1 MPLPREHGSWVMLF
15 VAFLA
20 GAITGGWSW
29 ALPPY
34 LVAALALFTVRR
46 PLAALVRGTAA
57 PAGAGPAR
65 GADPAAE
72 RRRTLGWVARF
83 GAAGGIAGLI
93 LLAVFR
99 LWPLIPLGAAAAA
112 LLGVDLRRAAR
123 TAKPTFASEVA
134 GAVGIALVAP
144 GAYGASTGRVDG
156 VALAL
161 WLACALH
168 FVSGVFHVRMRVR
181 WVKRPPHGG
190 AERWATARE
199 NVLYQAAMLA
209 LGLFLARRGTL
220 PPLGWLA
227 LLPAFARGVLG
238 AALGRR
244 ETNFKRLGWL
254 EAAYSLAFLALLL
267 RTYPRA

>member
-34 LVAALALFTVRR
+34 LLAALALFTVRR
-46 PLAALVRGTAA
+46 PLAALVRGAA
-57 PAGAGPAR
+57 PAAE
-65 GADPAAE
+65 E
-72 RRRTLGWVARF
+72 RRRALGWVVRF
-83 GAAGGIAGLI
+83 GAAGALAGLV
-93 LLAVFR
+93 LLAFH
-99 LWPLIPLGAAAAA
+99 LWLMIPLGVIAAA
-112 LLGVDLRRAAR
+112 LLGVDLLRAAR
-123 TAKPTFASEVA
+123 TARPTFASEVA

-144 GAYGASTGRVDG
+144 GAYYAATGRLDG
-156 VALAL
+156 AAPAL
-161 WLACALH
+161 WIACALH
-168 FVSGVFHVRMRVR
+168 FVSGVYHIRMRVR
-181 WVKRPPHGG
+181 WVKVPPRGA

-199 NVLYQAAMLA
+199 NVLYQAGMLA
-209 LGLFLARRGTL
+209 AGAALARLGLL

-254 EAAYSLAFLALLL
+254 EAAYAAAFLALLL
-267 RTYPRA
+267 LTFPRV